1 MYMISK
7 TRANI
12 ASLLS
17 PYAGARVAQVWV
29 ARLSQQNTILTLAM
43 TKISLSRQGEAP
55 LHATCTRNTEGD
67 LTIVVVWLLSL
78 LRYNSTP
85 SCQALASRL
94 FLSLLSLSSTVL
106 SFPPSPSLSVSLLRN
121 SWNATRAAI
130 CATL

>member
-29 ARLSQQNTILTLAM
+29 ARLSQQNTIFTLGM

-67 LTIVVVWLLSL
+67 LTIATAVCLVLV
-78 LRYNSTP
+78 STP
-85 SCQALASRL
+85 
-94 FLSLLSLSSTVL
+94 V
-106 SFPPSPSLSVSLLRN
+106 
-121 SWNATRAAI
+121 
-130 CATL
+130 